1 MVLSAGIKAALEGFT
16 GTSNSKDR
24 RSAYVDFIAY
34 LLAYILAMI
43 ILGFVGK
50 LLWNN
55 VAVDLISVAKPAKS
69 VWEII
74 GLMIL
79 ISLMVPK

>member
-1 MVLSAGIKAALEGFT
+1 MVLSAAVKAALEGFT
-16 GTSNSKDR
+16 GTSDSKDR
-24 RSAYVDFIAY
+24 RAAYVDFVAY
-34 LLAYILAMI
+34 LLAYILAMV

-55 VAVDLISVAKPAKS
+55 VVVDLISVAKPAKS
-69 VWEII
+69 VWQII

-79 ISLMVPK
+79 ASLMVPK